1 MPLWLK
7 KDLANDAYLGIWKIE
22 EEEVFFL
29 QKLDLQPVEK
39 TELAPVKGRR
49 RLEWLASRYLVHEML
64 LGHGHEDR
72 VPVLK
77 DGCGKPHI
85 WGTPFHLSFSHSYDF
100 VAVIL
105 ASTPAGI
112 DIQKFVPKI
121 GAIAHKFMREEE
133 AASLQEATRLEHL
146 HIYWGAK
153 EALYKAYGRRE
164 LDFRLHIFV
173 EPFDFQSSGETS
185 ARVSKADF
193 NTTYRLV
200 FEKIENH
207 FLVYCVEIQ

>member
-7 KDLANDAYLGIWKIE
+7 KDLPNNAYLGIWKIE
-22 EEEVFFL
+22 EDEAFFL
-29 QKLDLQPVEK
+29 QQLDLQPVEQA
-39 TELAPVKGRR
+39 ELAPVKGRR
-49 RLEWLASRYLVHEML
+49 RLEWLASRYLVHDML
-64 LGHGHEDR
+64 LGHGHDDR

-77 DGCGKPHI
+77 DDCGKPHL

-105 ASTPAGI
+105 ANAPAGV

-133 AASLQEATRLEHL
+133 SACLAAETRLEHL
-146 HIYWGAK
+146 HIFWGAK

-164 LDFRLHIFV
+164 LDFRQHIFV
-173 EPFDFQSSGETS
+173 EPFEFKTEGETP
-185 ARVSKADF
+185 ARVIKDDF
-193 NTTYRLV
+193 NAAYRLV

-207 FLVYCVEIQ
+207 FLVYCIEIE